1 MSRGDV
7 DVEGPLHQLLGLFS
21 TAISTAD
28 GTVAATCEVE
38 RTAPHGPACVSGG
51 PWHIYDCPK
60 ACGCHADIWGT
71 QDMVRVYMIRVVSAP
86 RRCSA
91 STAISTS
98 VSPLYI
104 YVASRH
110 GDCKASTSIHPL
122 QHDVE
127 PLQLLYSCSTAIQ
140 LYIALHSTTST
151 AVQSPSR
158 SPDAVWIVM

>member
-1 MSRGDV
+1 M
-7 DVEGPLHQLLGLFS
+7 HFS

-38 RTAPHGPACVSGG
+38 RTTPHGPACVSDG
-51 PWHIYDCPK
+51 PRHIYDCPK
-60 ACGCHADIWGT
+60 ACGCHVDIWGT

-104 YVASRH
+104 YVSSNMEA
-110 GDCKASTSIHPL
+110 A
-122 QHDVE
+122 E
-127 PLQLLYSCSTAIQ
+127 PLQLYSLYSSSQ
-140 LYIALHSTTST
+140 LYSSTLLYTL
-151 AVQSPSR
+151 QPLQ
-158 SPDAVWIVM
+158 